1 MKRSVCTLVII
12 SLVFIFKKYNIDY
25 SPIYSLSLYSTWSA
39 GRDGL
44 IWQTICPCA
53 GGHGRYP
60 LRVDVPKTSHL
71 LFIPRHTNLT
81 FYIWYWFPKQLQ
93 CCNFFDIWQQYLI
106 FKILKTLL
114 IKKWIKIF
122 REANAGHKE
131 SSLLL

>member
-1 MKRSVCTLVII
+1 MKRSVCTLIII
-12 SLVFIFKKYNIDY
+12 SLVLIFKKYNIDY

-53 GGHGRYP
+53 GGTAATP
-60 LRVDVPKTSHL
+60 SEWMSPKHRT
-71 LFIPRHTNLT
+71 
-81 FYIWYWFPKQLQ
+81 
-93 CCNFFDIWQQYLI
+93 CCLYRDTRTWHSIFGTDFQNSYNVVIFFDIWQQYLI

-122 REANAGHKE
+122 REANAIHKE